1 MSSNKQH
8 RLADELEKVYTDNA
22 TRLREIGGRSQPQD
36 AADVVHDAFAK
47 TLDAGRRQ
55 TIRDPL
61 HFVFKVTRNTV
72 LSRLRDGVR
81 RMMHPFHEE
90 EHTEPTVSVEHSVLA
105 SERLRR
111 AMAIIEG
118 MPARRQEA
126 FLLHRIEELSYAQIA
141 RRMKISIKAVE
152 KHMSMALAQLHREID
167 A

>member
-1 MSSNKQH
+1 MPSNKPY
-8 RLADELEKVYTDNA
+8 RLADELEKVYTANA

-72 LSRLRDGVR
+72 LSRLRDSVR
-81 RMMHPFHEE
+81 RMVRPFHEE
-90 EHTEPTVSVEHSVLA
+90 EHAEPTVSLEHSALA
-105 SERLRR
+105 SERLSR
-111 AMAIIEG
+111 AMLIIEG
-118 MPARRQEA
+118 MPTRRREA

>member
-1 MSSNKQH
+1 MPLNKQH
-8 RLADELEKVYTDNA
+8 RLAEELEKVYTDNA
-22 TRLREIGGRSQPQD
+22 ARLREIGGRSQPQD
-36 AADVVHDAFAK
+36 AADIVHDAFAK

-61 HFVFKVTRNTV
+61 HFVFKVTRNTA

-81 RMMHPFHEE
+81 RMLRPFREE
-90 EHTEPTVSVEHSVLA
+90 EHTEPVVSAEHSVLA

-111 AMAIIEG
+111 AMTIIDG
-118 MPARRQEA
+118 MPARRREA

-141 RRMKISIKAVE
+141 RHMKISIKAVE
-152 KHMSMALAQLHREID
+152 KHVSLALAQLHKEID